1 MLLGELVITGRWGWA
16 PLAVALLAMIL
27 VLVWSYG
34 RTPLGRFR
42 WVCAVCKALGVGILV
57 FCLLEP
63 VWSGRRVRP
72 GANLVAVVA
81 DNSEGLSVRDQ
92 GASETRGEELRA
104 VLDSEQGGWL
114 QHLEQDFD
122 LRRYQFDR
130 RLRTVRDFDGLDF
143 SGRSSS
149 LYGAVAGVVERLA
162 GLPLA
167 GIVVL
172 TDGNATDAP
181 ELIGDGAGL
190 PPVYPVVMGRAGA
203 VRDLALVGA
212 QVTQT
217 AFEDAPVAIRVDIR
231 AVGFRG
237 RELVGRLVDRL
248 GDVVKS
254 VRAGIKGDVETVAM
268 EFDFKGQGSGTGF
281 YRVEVDLV
289 SNLPASG
296 EAGNEEA
303 TLANNSRAFVIDHGR
318 GPHRI
323 LYVTG
328 RPNWEFKYLNRALR
342 EDDQLQ
348 LVGLIRLA
356 LREPKFDFRGRGGE
370 SSNPMYRGFGDQA
383 REEVE
388 RYDQP
393 VLIRLYTRDDQ
404 ELSAGFP
411 LTPEELFSY
420 EALILDDVEAEFFSV
435 DQANLVRR
443 FVSERGGGLLMLG
456 GAESFREGG
465 YHRTP
470 IGDALPV
477 YLDHREPPTPLGEL
491 QWNLSREGWLQ
502 PWARLRNN
510 ESAERIRLEEM
521 TTFQVLNQVGGVKPG
536 ASIISTVQDQPGREL
551 PALVTQRF
559 GRGRTACLL
568 VGDFW
573 RWGMRDAEGRED
585 LNQTWRQIAR
595 WLVADVPGRAE
606 LVAVPSAASALAL
619 ELQTRVRSAAFEPM
633 DDAVVSLEVQEFSW
647 GGKTGSAEV
656 ASLPVRLRAELSP
669 EEAGRYDVTF
679 VPRDRGAYRV
689 TAVVTNAAGAMIH
702 RLESGWATDV
712 AGEEYRSLEP
722 DFTAMF
728 SLAQQTGGEV
738 VPIKGLAAFARG
750 LPSRSAPVMEA
761 WSAPAWHTPWLFA
774 LALGLF
780 AVEWG
785 VRRWKGL
792 P

>member
-16 PLAVALLAMIL
+16 PLAVSLAAMIL

-34 RTPLGRFR
+34 WTNLGRFR

-72 GANLVAVVA
+72 GANLLAVVA
-81 DNSEGLSVRDQ
+81 DNSEGLSVRDR
-92 GASETRGEELRA
+92 GASQTRGEQLRD
-104 VLDSEQGGWL
+104 VLSPVQGSWL
-114 QHLEQDFD
+114 ERLEQNFD

-130 RLRTVRDFDGLDF
+130 RLRTVRDFEGLDF
-143 SGRSSS
+143 SGRSTS
-149 LYGAVAGVVERLA
+149 LYAAVAGVAERLS

-167 GIVVL
+167 GIIVL
-172 TDGNATDAP
+172 TDGNATDRS
-181 ELIGDGAGL
+181 ELLEDHAGL
-190 PPVYPVVMGRAGA
+190 PPVYPVVMGQGGA

-212 QVTQT
+212 QVTQS
-217 AFEDAPVAIRVDIR
+217 AFEDAPVTIRVDVQ

-237 RELVGRLVDRL
+237 REVVGRLIDRSD
-248 GDVVKS
+248 DVLKS
-254 VRAGIKGDVETVAM
+254 VRARIKGDMETVPV
-268 EFDFKGQGSGTGF
+268 EFDFKGQATGTGF

-289 SNLPASG
+289 KDVSAPSRDDNA
-296 EAGNEEA
+296 EA
-303 TLANNSRAFVIDHGR
+303 TLANNTRAFVVDHGR
-318 GPHRI
+318 GSHRI
-323 LYVTG
+323 LYVAG
-328 RPNWEFKYLNRALR
+328 RPNWEFKYLNRALQQ
-342 EDDQLQ
+342 DDQLQ
-348 LVGLIRLA
+348 LVGLIRVA
-356 LREPKFDFRGRGGE
+356 MREPKFDFRGRGGE
-370 SSNPMYRGFGDQA
+370 SSNPLYRGFGDQD
-383 REEVE
+383 RENVE

-393 VLIRLYTRDDQ
+393 VLVRLNTRDGQ

-411 LTPEELFSY
+411 MTPEELFGY
-420 EALILDDVEAEFFSV
+420 EAIICDDVEAEFFST

-470 IGDALPV
+470 IGDTLPV
-477 YLDHREPPTPLGEL
+477 YLHQQTQTATLGEL
-491 QWNLSREGWLQ
+491 QWDLSREGWLQ

-510 ESAERIRLEEM
+510 ESAERVRLEEM
-521 TTFQVLNQVGGVKPG
+521 TQFHVLNQVGGVKPG
-536 ASIISTVQDQPGREL
+536 ASTIATVLDQEGRKL

-559 GRGRTACLL
+559 GRGRTACFL

-573 RWGMRDAEGRED
+573 RWGMRDAESRED

-595 WLVADVPGRAE
+595 WLVADVPRRAE
-606 LVAVPSAASALAL
+606 LVAVPSPASSLAL
-619 ELQTRVRSAAFEPM
+619 ELQTRVRTAGFEPM
-633 DDAVVSLEVQEFSW
+633 DDAIVSLEVQEFSW
-647 GGKTGSAEV
+647 NSDADDAALGS
-656 ASLPVRLRAELSP
+656 SPVRLRAELSL

-679 VPRDRGAYRV
+679 VPRDRGAYEV
-689 TAVVTNAAGAMIH
+689 TAAVTNAAGAMIH
-702 RLESGWATDV
+702 RLESGWATDA
-712 AGEEYRSLEP
+712 AGDEFRSLEP
-722 DFTAMF
+722 DFAAMF
-728 SLAQQTGGEV
+728 TLAQQTGGEV
-738 VPIKGLAAFARG
+738 VAIDKLRSFARG

-774 LALGLF
+774 LALALF